1 MENEQIL
8 TVVVI
13 IAVVAVIGR
22 IIINRQQNGG
32 VNWRKLTA
40 IAAAGVIFV
49 GTMLSVDAYR
59 IITWANGSFDA
70 NEGTGD
76 GSPKVGRQA
85 GESVPSFNSVEQGL
99 PMYFTLTADSL
110 SATGYWQIK
119 EGAAD
124 DATVREVMVSQSDST
139 KTAIKRTTSSFSITR
154 HPANEGDYVRI
165 YRMSLPSGEK
175 VLAVM
180 TDYDAQPG
188 QTPVMTAHPLT
199 GKMADIAEKDGTVSQ
214 MVYATSFDSAFYAS
228 SSALRL
234 LCSAIVALIVTLA
247 AFGIVYGVMRII
259 KR

>member
-1 MENEQIL
+1 MGNEQVL

-32 VNWRKLTA
+32 INWRKLTA
-40 IAAAGVIFV
+40 IAAAGVVFV
-49 GTMLSVDAYR
+49 GTMLAVDSYR
-59 IITWANGSFDA
+59 IIMWANGSIDTDGTA
-70 NEGTGD
+70 EGGA
-76 GSPKVGRQA
+76 PKIGRQA
-85 GESVPSFNSVEQGL
+85 GESIPAFSSVEQGL

-110 SATGYWQIK
+110 SPTGYWQIK
-119 EGAAD
+119 EGSAD

-154 HPANEGDYVRI
+154 HPADEADYVRI

-180 TDYDAQPG
+180 TDYDARPG
-188 QTPVMTAHPLT
+188 QTPVMTSRPLT
-199 GKMADIAEKDGTVSQ
+199 GKMADIAAKEGDVSQ
-214 MVYATSFDSAFYAS
+214 LVYVTAYDSAFYAS

-247 AFGIVYGVMRII
+247 AFGIVYGMMRIV